1 MKELTIGQKKVL
13 QELKDYYD
21 YARSS
26 EVRKRWE
33 LQYQQN
39 LKYYYGDQWTEE
51 LIKEFEDCKA
61 FPLVVNR
68 VEPTVNLFASL
79 LINTS
84 KRVASKP
91 TSTLSDHAIA
101 AENLNNLF
109 YKVQTQNRFQGKA
122 TQVRTDSLIGGIGYL
137 QFGYDPKTNKFFFN
151 RIDPGHMYP
160 DPDDQTE
167 HYENPS
173 FMVHTYYTSG
183 INAKQNHPEHAAFF
197 DQLLGSE
204 SVTNAVNDLSF
215 YNSSSDDA
223 TVWVKGRSV
232 RIVEV
237 YYKKNVKY
245 YEGTMIIEPEK
256 GDDFAQEQYFCTF
269 DEEFAKS
276 KMAKGTELK
285 ELDGT
290 QIWKGVFCSD
300 MLLESGPLYP
310 QVPNQKHFPI
320 IPLCLKRN
328 YMGVPYGVVEGLISL
343 SIALNY
349 IWTKTIHGLGS
360 KYLLMEGNQDD
371 LAKVGPILLEQMMQK
386 IGIIAVKNA
395 KDAQLINSENLLQY
409 LFQARQ
415 ALDIEFQQRT
425 QLFNEIQGEETNAT
439 SGVGMRERAMNSA
452 KAQTP
457 LHSVYDEMLLSI
469 GQLMVDTI
477 KGIDDFKYAFNYSKD
492 GKELTAV
499 LDDKISTMD
508 FEIYT
513 DLAPPFSSS
522 NEEESSKFEA
532 LLNNPN
538 YAFAMSDP
546 LFLKKLTFTESDAVA
561 LNQAYMK
568 VANNQAKQAEE
579 QQQQQLAQQMQLEA
593 QKRQG

>member
-13 QELKDYYD
+13 QELTDYYD

-26 EVRKRWE
+26 EVRRRWE
-33 LQYQQN
+33 YQYQQN
-39 LKYYYGDQWTEE
+39 LRYYYGDQWSSE
-51 LIKEFEDCKA
+51 LKQEFEDIKA

-68 VEPTVNLFASL
+68 VEPIVNLYASL

-91 TSTLSDHAIA
+91 TSTLSDQAKA
-101 AENLNNLF
+101 AENVNNFF
-109 YKVQTQNRFQGKA
+109 YKTQTQNRFQGKA
-122 TQVRTDSLIGGIGYL
+122 MQVRTDSLIGGIGYIE
-137 QFGYDPKTNKFFFN
+137 FGYDPKTNKFYIN
-151 RIDPGHMYP
+151 RVDPRNVLP
-160 DPDDQTE
+160 DPDDQSE
-167 HYENPS
+167 HYENLN
-173 FMVHTYYTSG
+173 FLVNTYYTAG
-183 INAKQNHPEHAAFF
+183 VNAKQRYHEHAAFF
-197 DQLLGSE
+197 DDLLGGE

-215 YNSSSDDA
+215 YNSSIDDSV
-223 TVWVKGRSV
+223 VWVKGRSV

-245 YEGTMIIEPEK
+245 YEGTMIFEPDEA
-256 GDDFAQEQYFCTF
+256 DDFAQEQYFCTF

-290 QIWKGVFCSD
+290 QIWKGVFCD
-300 MLLESGPLYP
+300 NMLLESGPLYP

-343 SIALNY
+343 SVALNY

-360 KYLLMEGNQDD
+360 KYLLMEGSQEDM
-371 LAKVGPILLEQMMQK
+371 AKTGPILLEQMALK

-395 KDAQLINSENLLQY
+395 KDAQLINSESLLQY

-415 ALDIEFQQRT
+415 AIDIEFQQRT
-425 QLFNEIQGEETNAT
+425 QLFNEIQGEETNAN
-439 SGVGMRERAMNSA
+439 SGIGMRERAMNSA

-457 LHSVYDEMLLSI
+457 LHAVYDEMLLSF
-469 GQLMVDTI
+469 GQLMLDTI
-477 KGIDDFKYAFNYSKD
+477 KGIDDLKYAFNYSKN

-499 LDDKISTMD
+499 LNDEISTMD

-522 NEEESSKFEA
+522 NDEESAKFEA

-538 YAFAMSDP
+538 YGFAMSDP

-561 LNQAYMK
+561 LHQAYMK
-568 VANNQAKQAEE
+568 IASNQANQVQD
-579 QQQQQLAQQMQLEA
+579 QQEQQLAQQMQLEA
-593 QKRQG
+593 QKQQG

>member
-1 MKELTIGQKKVL
+1 MKELTLGQKKVL
-13 QELKDYYD
+13 QELNNYYE

-26 EVRKRWE
+26 EIRRRWQF
-33 LQYQQN
+33 QYEQN
-39 LKYYYGDQWTEE
+39 LRYYYGDQWSPE

-68 VEPTVNLFASL
+68 VEPIVNLFASL

-84 KRVASKP
+84 KRIASKP
-91 TSTLSDHAIA
+91 TSTLSDYAKA
-101 AENLNNLF
+101 AENLNNFF
-109 YKVQTQNRFQGKA
+109 YKIQTQNRFQGKS

-137 QFGYDPKTNKFFFN
+137 EFGYDPKTNKFYIE
-151 RIDPGHMYP
+151 RRDPRNVLL

-173 FMVHTYYTSG
+173 FMIHTYYTSG
-183 INAKQNHPEHAAFF
+183 ISAKQKYHEHAAFF
-197 DQLLGSE
+197 DNLLGSE
-204 SVTNAVNDLSF
+204 SVTNAINDLSF
-215 YNSSSDDA
+215 YNINSDDA
-223 TVWVKGRSV
+223 VVWVKGRSV

-237 YYKKNVKY
+237 FYKKNVKY
-245 YEGTMIIEPEK
+245 YEGTMIFESEED
-256 GDDFAQEQYFCTF
+256 GVAQEQYFCTF

-320 IPLCLKRN
+320 VPLCLKRN
-328 YMGVPYGVVEGLISL
+328 YMGVPYGVVEGLIPL

-371 LAKVGPILLEQMMQK
+371 LAKVGQIYNDQMRQK

-415 ALDIEFQQRT
+415 AIDIEFQQRT

-439 SGVGMRERAMNSA
+439 TGVGMRERAMNSA
-452 KAQTP
+452 RAQTP
-457 LHSVYDEMLLSI
+457 LHSVYDEMLLSV

-477 KGIDDFKYAFNYSKD
+477 KGIDDFKYVFNYSKD

-499 LDDKISTMD
+499 LDDNISTMD

-522 NEEESSKFEA
+522 NDEESEKFEA

-538 YAFAMSDP
+538 FAFAMSDP

-561 LNQAYMK
+561 LSQAYMK
-568 VANNQAKQAEE
+568 IASNQAKQAEE